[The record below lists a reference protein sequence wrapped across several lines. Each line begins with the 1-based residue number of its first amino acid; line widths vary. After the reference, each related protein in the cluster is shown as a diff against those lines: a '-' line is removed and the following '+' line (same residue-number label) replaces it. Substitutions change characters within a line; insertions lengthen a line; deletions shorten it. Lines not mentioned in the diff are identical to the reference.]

1 MATKKKSTSEP
12 LTESAHRIWLA
23 GLGAL
28 ATAEKEGSKLFRDLV
43 AKGETFD
50 TSVQTPVRS
59 ARGKVRETFDDVRSK
74 AGKTVERLE
83 NAFDDR
89 VQDVLQRLGVP
100 SRDEIASLSKRV
112 ERLTKAVDSSTGT
125 AKKRTA
131 TRKKSAAKKTA
142 TRKAATR
149 KSAAKKAVKKKVA
162 KNKTSR

>member
-1 MATKKKSTSEP
+1 MANKKKTTTEP
-12 LTESAHRIWLA
+12 LSESAHRIWLA

-50 TSVQTPVRS
+50 ASVQTPVRS
-59 ARGKVRETFDDVRSK
+59 ARGKVRSTIDDVRSR

-83 NAFDDR
+83 SAFDDR

-100 SRDEIASLSKRV
+100 SRDEISSLSRRV
-112 ERLTKAVDSSTGT
+112 ERLTKAVDSAG
-125 AKKRTA
+125 APANKRTA
-131 TRKKSAAKKTA
+131 ARKKTVKKKAAAKKST
-142 TRKAATR
+142 TK

-162 KNKTSR
+162 KKKTSR

>member
-1 MATKKKSTSEP
+1 MATKKKSTTEP

-50 TSVQTPVRS
+50 ASVQTPVRS
-59 ARGKVRETFDDVRSK
+59 ARGKVRETIEEVRSR

-83 NAFDDR
+83 SAFDDR

-100 SRDEIASLSKRV
+100 SRDEISSLSRRV
-112 ERLTKAVDSSTGT
+112 ERLTKAVDSSAGP
-125 AKKRTA
+125 AKKRTT
-131 TRKKSAAKKTA
+131 TRKKAAAKKTTTKKSAAKKA
-142 TRKAATR
+142 P
-149 KSAAKKAVKKKVA
+149 KKKVA
-162 KNKTSR
+162 KKKTSR

>member
-1 MATKKKSTSEP
+1 MATKKKSKTEP

-50 TSVQTPVRS
+50 ASVQAPVRS
-59 ARGKVRETFDDVRSK
+59 ARGKVRETFDDVRSR

-89 VQDVLQRLGVP
+89 VQDVLHRLGVP
-100 SRDEIASLSKRV
+100 SRDEIASLSRRV
-112 ERLTKAVDSSTGT
+112 ERLTDAVDSASGP
-125 AKKRTA
+125 AKKRAT
-131 TRKKSAAKKTA
+131 TRKKATAKKTA
-142 TRKAATR
+142 TRKT
-149 KSAAKKAVKKKVA
+149 AAKKTAKKKAA
-162 KNKTSR
+162 KKKTTR